1 MEVISS
7 IYEIQELSQRF
18 EKDGKKIGLVPT
30 MGYLHEGHLSL
41 VDLVRK
47 RSDVIFLSIFVN
59 PTQFGVGEDLEKYPR
74 DQEHDLKLCR
84 ERGVDYVFAPQINE
98 IYASD
103 ASTFVSEEGVSLGLC
118 GKARPTH
125 FKGVTTICAKLF
137 NLCRPTFVAFGQK
150 DAQQVVVLKR
160 MIRDLHFPIEVVIGP
175 TVREPDGL
183 AMSSRNAYLN
193 QRQRRDALLLN
204 QALEA
209 GRKLVDEKGVRNVD
223 RVKAELLNVLRNGSF
238 IRVNYAEV
246 VDRETMKSESEIE
259 LGRSMLVVAVWVDS
273 IRLIDNMPL
282 G

>member
-1 MEVISS
+1 MA
-7 IYEIQELSQRF
+7 L
-18 EKDGKKIGLVPT
+18 
-30 MGYLHEGHLSL
+30 
-41 VDLVRK
+41 
-47 RSDVIFLSIFVN
+47 
-59 PTQFGVGEDLEKYPR
+59 
-74 DQEHDLKLCR
+74 
-84 ERGVDYVFAPQINE
+84 
-98 IYASD
+98 
-103 ASTFVSEEGVSLGLC
+103 
-118 GKARPTH
+118 
-125 FKGVTTICAKLF
+125 
-137 NLCRPTFVAFGQK
+137 GQK